1 MASIWSLSASFR
13 FFEGDFFDLFCI
25 GEVVL
30 FGELVQ
36 AIV

>member
-13 FFEGDFFDLFCI
+13 FFEGGFFDLFGL
-25 GEVVL
+25 GEIVL